1 MKWYNECSLTQL
13 DYVCAAILYLLK
25 SLSHTYTYS
34 LTCIFRILSPET
46 KHCVSS
52 DGDEA
57 EGAKLKDVEMTE
69 HDGAY
74 DMDPLKMED
83 DGETKEETKGDNHSV
98 SPCSA
103 TGLSPSATMDPTSK
117 KECNAMIVEARKA
130 GNGRRLMKLM
140 KMKKNLPDE
149 AGAAP
154 QAPPAVVP
162 QPQGEPPYTQEECIV
177 MIAVAR
183 KAKQGREVMR
193 LMKLKP
199 KLPKKADLGGLL
211 GNAV

>member
-1 MKWYNECSLTQL
+1 
-13 DYVCAAILYLLK
+13 
-25 SLSHTYTYS
+25 
-34 LTCIFRILSPET
+34 
-46 KHCVSS
+46 
-52 DGDEA
+52 
-57 EGAKLKDVEMTE
+57 
-69 HDGAY
+69 
-74 DMDPLKMED
+74 
-83 DGETKEETKGDNHSV
+83 
-98 SPCSA
+98 
-103 TGLSPSATMDPTSK
+103 MDPTSK

-140 KMKKNLPDE
+140 KMKKNLPEE

-154 QAPPAVVP
+154 QAQPVPVVQKPAPVAPVAVVA
-162 QPQGEPPYTQEECIV
+162 PQGEPPYTQEECIE

-183 KAKQGREVMR
+183 KAKQGREGMR